1 MSALQIF
8 ILSAQVVLLLSVVVS
23 LYFGYKLSKR
33 MQHDNTHL
41 RGIVDEMEQRTDQ
54 QQKQLEELQGQLQ
67 TSDEVLQL
75 KSQTLEMSEDIRNT
89 DQMTDEELMSWID
102 RRVDET
108 KMYLNAD
115 LKLKGMAHRLGLTQ
129 KRLQTVLK
137 EQSRYANLSEYLTE
151 KRFLEACRLLRE
163 QPNWTIEAV
172 CEESGFGSRRTF
184 HNVFKDKLGLSP
196 SQYRHSQEGVKHGQ

>member
-8 ILSAQVVLLLSVVVS
+8 ILSALVVLLLSVAVS

-75 KSQTLEMSEDIRNT
+75 KSQTREMSEDIRNT

>member
-1 MSALQIF
+1 
-8 ILSAQVVLLLSVVVS
+8 
-23 LYFGYKLSKR
+23 

-75 KSQTLEMSEDIRNT
+75 KSQTREMSEDIRNT

>member
-8 ILSAQVVLLLSVVVS
+8 ILSALVVLLLSVVVS

-67 TSDEVLQL
+67 TSDEVQQL
-75 KSQTLEMSEDIRNT
+75 KSQTREMSEDIRNT

>member
-8 ILSAQVVLLLSVVVS
+8 ILSALVVLLLSVVVS

-75 KSQTLEMSEDIRNT
+75 KSQTREMSEDIRNT

>member
-8 ILSAQVVLLLSVVVS
+8 ILSALVVLLLSVVVS

-54 QQKQLEELQGQLQ
+54 QQKQLEELLGQLQ
-67 TSDEVLQL
+67 TSNEVLQL
-75 KSQTLEMSEDIRNT
+75 KSQTREMSEDIRNT